1 MFKEAIK
8 TTVCDIIVVFL
19 LVLIVTTGISIFG
32 KEYFNE
38 GKRYIAMFET
48 IASKNKTTGEELK
61 IDPVKKLL
69 NVKPQYETQFG
80 TIKIEKIDSNLPLF
94 FGDTD
99 KVLAQGVGMS
109 PNGYFPGEGGTI
121 IAMAHNF
128 DRFYIRL
135 GEVAVGDKIQI
146 TTSYGDYTY
155 EVYETKIIKETD
167 LGVMRVQDEE
177 EILYVYT
184 CYPFGN
190 IGYTTQRYLVSA
202 KLVEE
207 V

>member
-1 MFKEAIK
+1 MIKKAIK

-19 LVLIVTTGISIFG
+19 LVLIVTMCINIFA
-32 KEYFNE
+32 KDYLNE

-48 IASKNKTTGEELK
+48 IASKAQNNGEKIEL
-61 IDPVKKLL
+61 DPVKKML
-69 NVKPQYETQFG
+69 NVKPKYETQYG
-80 TIKIEKIDSNLPLF
+80 TITIDKINSSLPLF
-94 FGDTD
+94 FGDTN
-99 KVLAQGVGMS
+99 KVLAQGVGQS

-121 IAMAHNF
+121 IVMAHNF

-135 GEVAVGDKIQI
+135 GEVTIGDRIKIE
-146 TTSYGDYTY
+146 TSYGTFNY
-155 EVYETKIIKETD
+155 EVFETKIIKETD
-167 LGVMRVQDEE
+167 TSAMRVQDDE

-190 IGYTTQRYLVSA
+190 IGYTTERFLVSA
-202 KLVEE
+202 KPVEE